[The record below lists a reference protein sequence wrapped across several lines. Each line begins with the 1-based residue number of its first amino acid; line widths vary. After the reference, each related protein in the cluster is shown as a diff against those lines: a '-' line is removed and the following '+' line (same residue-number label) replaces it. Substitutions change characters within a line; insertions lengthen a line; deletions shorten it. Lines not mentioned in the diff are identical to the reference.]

1 MGLQSKTVNS
11 YKWSFLAELA
21 SSLVVPIVYIINAKL
36 LKPEDFGIVTAA
48 TILISFSQ
56 IIWGAGFSKALIQ
69 KQERIS
75 ESSNI
80 VFWSNLG
87 FGFLLFILLFLFAP
101 FIAGVFKDNRLLAVI
116 KVLSFLILLG
126 SFSSVQLTL
135 LQKEFQFKKIFWIRV
150 LTVALPGMTS
160 IPLAYFGFNYWAL
173 VYGSLMGQIAQTI
186 LLWLVSD
193 WRPKFYFDFTLF
205 KEFWKFG
212 AFVMLS
218 GMSAWF
224 YSWADSMI
232 VGLYFD
238 SQHLGIYRTGNFFA
252 TMAFG
257 LFFAPLIPV
266 LYSAFSKIS
275 KDRERLKLKHEIVV
289 KLLAIISL
297 PIGFGLFAIQDHI
310 ATVFFGVHWEGI
322 ALIIGTLGLA
332 HSISWIVGANGEI
345 YRAIGRPDIET
356 KVVSYTIFFYLAA
369 YLVSIQ
375 YGMKY
380 FIWTR
385 FTLTCLAMFVSFYF
399 AKKILQFPVLNWF
412 KLTISPFV
420 ASFIMYAII
429 NNLKGSVSVN
439 VSGML
444 LLILAGICIYLI
456 LIFLLEQKFIKN
468 EIFTIFKSSEG

>member
-21 SSLVVPIVYIINAKL
+21 SSLVIPIVYIINAKL
-36 LKPEDFGIVTAA
+36 LKPEDFGLVTAA

-69 KQERIS
+69 KQERIP

-80 VFWSNLG
+80 VFWTNLG
-87 FGFLLFILLFLFAP
+87 LGFTMFAILFLFAP
-101 FIAGVFKDNRLLAVI
+101 LIAELFKDIRLQAVI
-116 KVLSFLILLG
+116 KTLSFLILLG

-135 LQKEFQFKKIFWIRV
+135 LQKDFQFKKIFWIRI
-150 LTVALPGMTS
+150 LTVALPGLTS
-160 IPLAYFGFNYWAL
+160 VPLAYFGFSYWAL
-173 VYGSLMGQIAQTI
+173 VYGSLIGQISQTM
-186 LLWLVSD
+186 LLWLISA
-193 WRPKFYFDFTLF
+193 WRPKFYFDLILF

-212 AFVMLS
+212 GFVMLS
-218 GMSAWF
+218 GLSAWF

-232 VGLYFD
+232 VGIYFD

-252 TMAFG
+252 TMTFS

-275 KDRERLKLKHEIVV
+275 KDRERLKAKHAIVV

-310 ATVFFGVHWEGI
+310 ATVFFNIQWEGI

-332 HSISWIVGANGEI
+332 HSISWIVGANGEV

-356 KVVSYTIFFYLAA
+356 KVVSYTIIFYLIA

-375 YGMKY
+375 YGMKC

-399 AKKILQFPVLNWF
+399 AKKILQFPIMNWI
-412 KLTISPFV
+412 KLTISPLI
-420 ASFIMYAII
+420 ASFIMYAIVD
-429 NNLKGSVSVN
+429 NLKINIPQNAGGLS
-439 VSGML
+439 
-444 LLILAGICIYLI
+444 LLIFTGICIYLI
-456 LIFLLEQKFIKN
+456 LMYLLEQRFIKN
-468 EIFTIFKSSEG
+468 EILTIFKSSDE